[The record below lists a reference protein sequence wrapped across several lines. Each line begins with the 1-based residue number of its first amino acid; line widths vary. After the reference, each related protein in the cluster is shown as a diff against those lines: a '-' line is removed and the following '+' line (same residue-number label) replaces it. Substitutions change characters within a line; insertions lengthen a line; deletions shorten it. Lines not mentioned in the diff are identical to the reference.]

1 LEDHGLRPAQG
12 RSSQDPISE
21 IARAKWTGYVTQAV
35 EYLLCKPEALS
46 LKPTPIPSP
55 SKKPNQTTTKNPQTK
70 NSVAGVGFRYSRKYL
85 RKPLS

>member
-55 SKKPNQTTTKNPQTK
+55 SKKPNQTTTKN
-70 NSVAGVGFRYSRKYL
+70 SVAGVGFRYSGKYL